1 MPSSTELQQALALR
15 KANPQLSVRDAVLQ
29 VAKPPAPIANAPV
42 AWQAPA
48 ITPIAPT
55 PTPVA
60 PLSTNQQVLADNKAK
75 VAWEIQA
82 WTRPEVWQQ
91 ATPEQVPQ
99 IVQQVQKPVEP
110 VAPVTSTEVK
120 AETPATTPTPVKPTT
135 PAVIPPTDK
144 KGILSALTTWQPV
157 APQNTPEYRKATAV
171 HTAFQKFNGMSEQ
184 QLLDNIKQGQI
195 TTEMWGLLAQNP
207 SYQLARKKADELAS
221 SEATNNTIQGIKN
234 GMTGKAMTTPNYLED
249 ISNELIK
256 KFWLVDQSSQEAF
269 KTIVSEDPEVVSY
282 TKQLHDINRQVAETT
297 EMLNKGYA
305 EMKANYWD
313 LTQSQIMNYMSSSFK
328 WANDL
333 LSTLNNTKSYLEA
346 DLKNATDMAVAEYG
360 AKQED
365 IAQMNQMRNVVFW
378 QAVQSQFALASKLQ
392 EQSLADELAV
402 QAQNAPEKAIPI
414 LIDQYTKLGVPM
426 QRSVQ
431 EMIAEAQ
438 NEIANGW
445 TLASYLTKLQQT
457 IQSKPEYKRIQE
469 MKAWELSDVE
479 KMKLQAQLWEA
490 SNVADFNRQISLASA
505 KWDIDRQNYL
515 WQIQNDPEKQAKA
528 LEIQEKLN
536 NNKSLFDVL
545 GTNVGT
551 YEGNRGYDLA
561 WQKWTPVVSGNGWK
575 VISTDTA
582 WEQVWSI
589 FKSGKWAKPY
599 GNTVVM
605 EDENGNQVRYSH
617 LDSIWVKEWDVLGF
631 WDIIGAMGN
640 TGNVLWKNW
649 EKLTAEQLSQGRG
662 SHVDVEIKDPSGRL
676 LSNAEQVDYLKNQK
690 KTPSLWKEELKA
702 ISTARTNLE
711 QDPQYKAY
719 RTLANQISDVK
730 WIQSRINNWT
740 ATPQDQQQ
748 MITAFSKVLDPTSVV
763 RESEFELT
771 KKYGQAWYQALLQN
785 VSQYWRGDWIL
796 NPESAKILAESLAN
810 RYGSIEQEYNN
821 QLQLAKDNIELNLWR
836 KLTNKEFETLT
847 QTKFSW
853 NDTKATPTKWLTG
866 VDLVNEWENFKPQ

>member
-91 ATPEQVPQ
+91 ATLEQVPQ

-110 VAPVTSTEVK
+110 VAPVTPTEVK
-120 AETPATTPTPVKPTT
+120 AETPATTPPVKPTT
-135 PAVIPPTDK
+135 PVVVPPTDK

-234 GMTGKAMTTPNYLED
+234 GMTGKAMTTPNYLEA
-249 ISNELIK
+249 ISDELIK
-256 KFWLVDQSSQEAF
+256 KFWLTDQSSQEAF
-269 KTIVSEDPEVVSY
+269 KTIVSEDPEVVTY
-282 TKQLHDINRQVAETT
+282 TRQLHDINRQVAETT
-297 EMLNKGYA
+297 EMLNKWYA

-365 IAQMNQMRNVVFW
+365 IAQMNQIRNVVFW

-426 QRSVQ
+426 QRSTQ
-431 EMIAEAQ
+431 AMIQEAQ
-438 NEIANGW
+438 NVIANGGN
-445 TLASYLTKLQQT
+445 LADYLTNLQTT

-469 MKAWELSDVE
+469 LQQWQLTDRE
-479 KMKLQAQLWEA
+479 KMGYEA
-490 SNVADFNRQISLASA
+490 SKDARNFDQQMALARFNKDATRENFLFE
-505 KWDIDRQNYL
+505 L
-515 WQIQNDPEKQAKA
+515 QNDPTKMKA
-528 LEIQEKLN
+528 MYDLQQSIDA
-536 NNKSLFDVL
+536 NKSLYDVL
-545 GTNVGT
+545 WKNVGT

-561 WQKWTPVVSGNGWK
+561 WAKWDPLPAWWNWK
-575 VISTDTA
+575 VLSTDTA
-582 WEQVWSI
+582 WEQVGSI
-589 FKSGKWAKPY
+589 FLPWKWAKPY

-605 EDENGNQVRYSH
+605 EDENGNIVRYSH
-617 LDSIWVKEWDVLGF
+617 LENIGVKQWDVLGF
-631 WDIIGAMGN
+631 WDIVGTRGN
-640 TGNVLWKNW
+640 TWNVLGKNG
-649 EKLTAEQLSQGRG
+649 EKLTPEQLAQGRW
-662 SHVDVEIKDPSGRL
+662 SHVDIEVKDPSGRL
-676 LSNAEQVDYLKNQK
+676 LSNAEQVDYLKNK
-690 KTPSLWKEELKA
+690 KARVSLDKAGLAA
-702 ISTARTNLE
+702 ISSARTNLE
-711 QDPQYKAY
+711 QDPQFKAY
-719 RTLANQISDVK
+719 RTLANQIEDVK
-730 WIQSRINNWT
+730 GIQSRINAWK

-771 KKYGQAWYQALLQN
+771 KKYGQAGYQALLQN
-785 VSQYWRGDWIL
+785 VSQYWRGDGIL
-796 NPESAKILAESLAN
+796 NPKSAKILAESLAN
-810 RYGSIEQEYNN
+810 RYGSIEQQYNN
-821 QLQLAKDNIELNLWR
+821 QLQLAKSNIEMNLGR
-836 KLTNKEFETLT
+836 KLSNSEFETMT
-847 QTKFSW
+847 QTQFSKSS
-853 NDTKATPTKWLTG
+853 NTQDTPKKANNPTSLEDATALALKSL
-866 VDLVNEWENFKPQ
+866 NQ